1 MKNARQKAL
10 EILYSVEFEGAYSNL
25 AIKSGLKDSE
35 LDMRDRGLVTQL
47 VYGTVSKKIALD
59 AIIRKYSSVKIK
71 KLSKYVLLILRLGLY
86 QIFYCDKIPS
96 SAAVNECVKLAKK
109 YAGRSSGFINGV
121 LRSAERGG
129 YEFKNVP
136 EELSYPDWLWQ
147 MWSRD
152 LGEEKAK
159 SIMEALGETPLMNV
173 RVNTLRCSREEL
185 KEYLVNEGVLVE
197 EDSLYENALL
207 VKGLDVQNSDS
218 YKRGLFTV
226 QDTAAQCAAWVL
238 SPKPGDMVL
247 DLCAAPGGKTTHM
260 AELMGNEGKIL
271 AFDIHEHKT
280 QLIDS
285 VAKRLGIDIIETEC
299 FDATEYREDLAGKFD
314 RVLADVPCSGLGII
328 RRKPEIKYNAAFGED
343 LYSIQEKI
351 LEQGAKY
358 LKPGGTLVYSTCTL
372 NKYENELR
380 IKEFLENHPEFSV
393 VSIND
398 KIKSETSDLGY
409 CVLYPDEFN
418 TDGFFIAKLCKRK

>member
-25 AIKSGLKDSE
+25 AIKSGLKNSE
-35 LDMRDRGLVTQL
+35 LDMRDRGLVTQR

-109 YAGRSSGFINGV
+109 YAGRSAGFINGV

-173 RVNTLRCSREEL
+173 RVNTLKCSRE
-185 KEYLVNEGVLVE
+185 
-197 EDSLYENALL
+197 
-207 VKGLDVQNSDS
+207 
-218 YKRGLFTV
+218 
-226 QDTAAQCAAWVL
+226 
-238 SPKPGDMVL
+238 
-247 DLCAAPGGKTTHM
+247 
-260 AELMGNEGKIL
+260 
-271 AFDIHEHKT
+271 
-280 QLIDS
+280 
-285 VAKRLGIDIIETEC
+285 
-299 FDATEYREDLAGKFD
+299 
-314 RVLADVPCSGLGII
+314 
-328 RRKPEIKYNAAFGED
+328 
-343 LYSIQEKI
+343 
-351 LEQGAKY
+351 
-358 LKPGGTLVYSTCTL
+358 
-372 NKYENELR
+372 
-380 IKEFLENHPEFSV
+380 
-393 VSIND
+393 
-398 KIKSETSDLGY
+398 
-409 CVLYPDEFN
+409 
-418 TDGFFIAKLCKRK
+418 